1 MAVKKGSA
9 KAISNPTKTKP
20 KAKPKTTQQTLSA
33 AKKTHTAKHAT
44 IKKARPGDSPK
55 KKAPARKA
63 PITKR
68 KSPARK
74 ITAVRSRFSKAE
86 IISELAANS
95 DLTRKQINTV
105 LDELAILVERH
116 VKKRSVGEFVLA
128 GLIKI
133 HTVKRPARKAYTGIN
148 PFTGEETTFKARPA
162 SVAVK
167 VHALKGLKDMAQ

>member
-9 KAISNPTKTKP
+9 KATSNPKKTKP
-20 KAKPKTTQQTLSA
+20 KAKPKTTQLTLSA

-74 ITAVRSRFSKAE
+74 ITAVRSRFVKPKS
-86 IISELAANS
+86 SVNWPP
-95 DLTRKQINTV
+95 TQI
-105 LDELAILVERH
+105 
-116 VKKRSVGEFVLA
+116 
-128 GLIKI
+128 
-133 HTVKRPARKAYTGIN
+133 
-148 PFTGEETTFKARPA
+148 
-162 SVAVK
+162 
-167 VHALKGLKDMAQ
+167 